1 MKATEI
7 FEAYAADF
15 EQTMIDNN
23 WTRLEPYFAVD
34 SEYVPGDGR
43 HGVGPEGI
51 VATLQEG
58 VNALDRRFAERE
70 LVELDVSD
78 SAGAVIVSF
87 RVVYRAAGLPDLELW
102 GEEHARI
109 RGKKIVKMEDHIAP
123 EALAAMENWFDKH
136 GEQLSAARLKKVIVF
151 GATGSLGEKITEQAL
166 KAGYEV
172 TAFARRAE
180 RLEMAHER
188 LIKVSGDV
196 TDSVAVGAALENQ
209 DAVIFAVGAG
219 LKGTV
224 RAAGTSVVIDAMQVH
239 GVKRLI
245 ALSTLGTGETWK
257 YLNFV
262 WKYLMF
268 GLLLRQAFLD
278 HEAQEAIIRDSGLE
292 WTIIRP
298 SSFTDTPTHREVHYG
313 SLENAGNLQ
322 LKVPRRVLADFFVD
336 QVADT
341 SYLLATPACSC

>member
-1 MKATEI
+1 MKAIEI

-15 EQTMIDNN
+15 EKTMIDNN
-23 WTRLEPYFAVD
+23 WSRLEPYFSVD
-34 SEYVPGDGR
+34 SKYVPGDGR
-43 HGVGPEGI
+43 RGFGPEGI
-51 VATLQEG
+51 VATLKEG
-58 VNALDRRFAERE
+58 VEALDHRFIERE
-70 LVELDVSD
+70 LVELDVSEK
-78 SAGAVIVSF
+78 SGAVIVSF
-87 RVVYRAAGLPDLELW
+87 RVVYRAVGLPDLELW
-102 GEEHARI
+102 GEEHAKV
-109 RGKKIVKMEDHIAP
+109 RGEKIVKMEDHIAP
-123 EALAAMENWFDKH
+123 EALAAMETWFDKH
-136 GEQLSAARLKKVIVF
+136 GDQLTAAKPKRVIVF

-166 KAGYEV
+166 NAGYEV

-180 RLEMAHER
+180 RLEIEHER

-196 TDSVAVGAALENQ
+196 TDSLAVGAALANQ

-224 RAAGTSVVIDAMQVH
+224 RAAGTRVVVDAMHVH

-268 GLLLRQAFLD
+268 GLLLRQAFVD
-278 HEAQEAIIRDSGLE
+278 HEAQEAIIQESGLE

-313 SLENAGNLQ
+313 SLENAKNLQ
-322 LKVPRRVLADFFVD
+322 LKIPRRALADFFVD
-336 QVADT
+336 QVADN
-341 SYLLATPACSC
+341 SYLFATPACSC